1 MTTISRD
8 NAIEKLARNQLSKCL
23 EDHELYEDTTVLY
36 SFITGESKAYNLLT
50 DEELETEYLEDFNI
64 EVTISWH
71 TKKYY

>member
-8 NAIEKLARNQLSKCL
+8 NAIEKLANNVLSKCL
-23 EDHELYEDTTVLY
+23 EDHELYGDTTVLC

-50 DEELETEYLEDFNI
+50 DEQLEKEYLEDFNI

-71 TKKYY
+71 TKRY

>member
-23 EDHELYEDTTVLY
+23 EDHELYGDTTVLC

-50 DEELETEYLEDFNI
+50 DEQLETEYLKDFNMKVI
-64 EVTISWH
+64 IR
-71 TKKYY
+71 

>member
-23 EDHELYEDTTVLY
+23 EDHELYGDTTVLC

-50 DEELETEYLEDFNI
+50 DEQLETEYLEDFNI
-64 EVTISWH
+64 EVTIRWH
-71 TKKYY
+71 TKKY

>member
-23 EDHELYEDTTVLY
+23 EDHELYGDTTVLC

-50 DEELETEYLEDFNI
+50 DEQLETEYLEDFNI
-64 EVTISWH
+64 KVIIS
-71 TKKYY
+71 

>member
-1 MTTISRD
+1 MTTISRG

-23 EDHELYEDTTVLY
+23 DDHELYGDATVLY

-64 EVTISWH
+64 EVTIS
-71 TKKYY
+71 

>member
-23 EDHELYEDTTVLY
+23 EDHELYGDTTVLC

-50 DEELETEYLEDFNI
+50 DEQLETEYLEDLNI
-64 EVTISWH
+64 KVTIS
-71 TKKYY
+71 